1 VTSPIIEQVII
12 AVLGCESDKGNNIK
26 YAVKTVDETKDGMEN
41 LVSHASSEYKE
52 RSHMADGVA
61 FVSSDIPGKTVC
73 IVCSRHSGRA

>member
-41 LVSHASSEYKE
+41 
-52 RSHMADGVA
+52 
-61 FVSSDIPGKTVC
+61 
-73 IVCSRHSGRA
+73 